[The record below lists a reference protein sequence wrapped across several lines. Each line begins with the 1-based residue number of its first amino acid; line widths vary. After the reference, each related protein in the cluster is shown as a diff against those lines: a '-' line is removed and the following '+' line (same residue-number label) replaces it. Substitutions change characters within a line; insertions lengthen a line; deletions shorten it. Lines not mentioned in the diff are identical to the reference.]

1 MEGQLGKYDLL
12 ERLAVGGM
20 AELFLARSKA
30 RHGFQKT
37 VVLKRIL
44 PSFAEQPDFVQMF
57 LTEAKLAAG
66 LHHPSIAQVF
76 DFGEDDGSFFFTME
90 FVAGRNVRQ
99 VLLAGHQ
106 NKIPM
111 PLSCALRIVDNVAA
125 GLHHAHEHRDV
136 DGNPLEIVHRDV
148 SPSNVLLTYDGNI
161 KLVDFGIAKIAARG
175 PATVAGSLKGKVSYM
190 SPEQCR
196 GELVD
201 RRSDI
206 FSLGTILWELTTG
219 RKLFGLDTLGLELLR
234 QVERADV
241 PPPTSIIPNYPPE
254 LEALVL
260 KAMARDRKD
269 RYATAQD
276 FRNALEEFTL
286 KHQIPHSSSRLS
298 AHMETLFPRR
308 SQESLSVLSSLPP
321 VPADEAS
328 GPSVPPSAPRS
339 PAAAAARLFAPA
351 GSAAAAPTPV
361 PSPSPS
367 FAPDTRTRKPLTPPA
382 ARTVVAALDPAGPE
396 ETSEPKTLVADRTS
410 EQDRTEVSGPEPLP
424 TPPEETKGSPVVL
437 WAAAAALLLA
447 VGGGVWWKA
456 TQSDPQTGVNTA
468 QAVAETTPPQTS
480 DGAETPPAEPSSP
493 VVDAEP
499 HMPVMLADLRKLGY
513 AERHAL
519 LATHSGRVSVELH
532 VGLDLVQAEESESPC
547 RTFSD
552 ALTIM
557 DGSERPRAF
566 LWALRE
572 AEAPTGKNSACKKLG
587 PRLKRLLA
595 AVEPTV
601 EAPKPTH
608 HSKKSRVRPQRG
620 SSPAPAP
627 AQPDPPATPVAET
640 PTPAPKNGVAT
651 KLDDDLR
658 GL

>member
-1 MEGQLGKYDLL
+1 
-12 ERLAVGGM
+12 M

-234 QVERADV
+234 QVERAEV
-241 PPPTSIIPNYPPE
+241 PPPTSIVPDYPPE

-286 KHQIPHSSSRLS
+286 TQQIPLSSSRLS

-308 SQESLSVLSSLPP
+308 NQESLSVLSSLPP

-328 GPSVPPSAPRS
+328 GPSVPPSSPRS
-339 PAAAAARLFAPA
+339 PAAAAARLFAPG
-351 GSAAAAPTPV
+351 GSDGSGGSPASAPAAAPTPA
-361 PSPSPS
+361 PSPS
-367 FAPDTRTRKPLTPPA
+367 FAPDTRTRKALTPPA
-382 ARTVVAALDPAGPE
+382 ARTVVAGPDPVGPE

-410 EQDRTEVSGPEPLP
+410 ERDRTEVSGPEPLALQ
-424 TPPEETKGSPVVL
+424 PEKTKGSPVL

-447 VGGGVWWKA
+447 AGGGIWWNS
-456 TQSDPQTGVNTA
+456 TQSDPEPDVSAA
-468 QAVAETTPPQTS
+468 QIVAETPRPQTS
-480 DGAETPPAEPSSP
+480 DRKEPPTAGSATPAVDEAPA
-493 VVDAEP
+493 

-519 LATHSGRVSVELH
+519 LATHSGKVSVELH
-532 VGLDLVQAEESESPC
+532 VGLDLVQAGESEAPC

-572 AEAPTGKNSACKKLG
+572 AKAPTGENAACKKLG
-587 PRLKRLLA
+587 PRLQQLLA

-601 EAPKPTH
+601 EASKPTR
-608 HSKKSRVRPQRG
+608 HSKKSRGRSHRG
-620 SSPAPAP
+620 TSPAPVQPAP
-627 AQPDPPATPVAET
+627 STPVAE
-640 PTPAPKNGVAT
+640 PAPKPEPKPGVAT

>member
-148 SPSNVLLTYDGNI
+148 SPSNVLVTYDGNI

-241 PPPTSIIPNYPPE
+241 PPPTSLVPNYPPE

-269 RYATAQD
+269 RYASAQD
-276 FRNALEEFTL
+276 FRNAMEEFTL
-286 KHQIPHSSSRLS
+286 TQQIPLSSSRLS

-308 SQESLSVLSSLPP
+308 NQESVSVLSSLPP

-328 GPSVPPSAPRS
+328 GLLVPPSAPRS
-339 PAAAAARLFAPA
+339 PAAAAARLFAPG
-351 GSAAAAPTPV
+351 GSPAAAPAPLA
-361 PSPSPS
+361 SPS

-382 ARTVVAALDPAGPE
+382 ARTVVSAPDPVGPE

-410 EQDRTEVSGPEPLP
+410 EQDRTEVSGPEPLALH
-424 TPPEETKGSPVVL
+424 PEKAKGSPVL

-447 VGGGVWWKA
+447 AGGGIWWNA
-456 TQSDPQTGVNTA
+456 TQSDPQPDVSAAQVVADTA
-468 QAVAETTPPQTS
+468 PPQTS
-480 DGAETPPAEPSSP
+480 DGETPPTAESSSP
-493 VVDAEP
+493 VVEAAP
-499 HMPVMLADLRKLGY
+499 AHMPVMLADLRKLGY

-519 LATHSGRVSVELH
+519 LATDSGKVSVELH
-532 VGLDLVQAEESESPC
+532 VGLDLVQAGESESPC

-572 AEAPTGKNSACKKLG
+572 AEPPTGENAACKKLG
-587 PRLKRLLA
+587 PRLQRLLA

-601 EAPKPTH
+601 EASKSTRH
-608 HSKKSRVRPQRG
+608 NKKSRARPQRG
-620 SSPAPAP
+620 SSPAPAQP
-627 AQPDPPATPVAET
+627 AP
-640 PTPAPKNGVAT
+640 PTPIAEPSPKPQPKTGVAT